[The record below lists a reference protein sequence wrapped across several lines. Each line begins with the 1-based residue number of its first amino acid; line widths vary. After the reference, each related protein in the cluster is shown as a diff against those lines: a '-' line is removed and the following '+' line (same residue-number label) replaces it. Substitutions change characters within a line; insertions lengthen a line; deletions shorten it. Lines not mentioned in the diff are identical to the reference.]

1 MQLYKLCF
9 ISLSA
14 FLSACIFD
22 FDGENNSDSSPAAGE
37 VLPHT
42 KLQLNHHAERIQHS
56 LSTMGF

>member
-1 MQLYKLCF
+1 MHHCKLCF

-14 FLSACIFD
+14 CIFD
-22 FDGENNSDSSPAAGE
+22 LDGDEKSDSPPAAGE